1 MGCGGGG
8 IVNHGE
14 ACNYR
19 NVPDF
24 LHRTR
29 IDEDIER
36 RRMMKGVNAASSH
49 RNKRF
54 RATIPQHYR
63 SSAAARVKPSRC
75 GDVDDS

>member
-29 IDEDIER
+29 
-36 RRMMKGVNAASSH
+36 KGVNTASSY

-63 SSAAARVKPSRC
+63 SSLAARVKPSRC
-75 GDVDDS
+75 GNVDDSYLRRYRL